1 MQETKKNSF
10 NEKNK
15 KRIKLLFNSLDDQ
28 KQKMNKKF
36 MIFMISYFHKL
47 NVKNK

>member
-10 NEKNK
+10 SEKKQKKNK
-15 KRIKLLFNSLDDQ
+15 NTFYSLDDQ

-36 MIFMISYFHKL
+36 MIFYLLLIKC
-47 NVKNK
+47 